1 MSRSPFTAHRSRRWP
16 ALLFVACG
24 LLTLALW
31 LSRGWV
37 WLGVPPINA
46 ERTPFTDTAAQVESA
61 MNCSNNLGEW
71 YGSVC
76 FVPSLAS
83 VPRMQTYEPWLSFQ
97 RWGLL
102 DDVALVPWLGWA
114 MALGFCA
121 ALALALRPASAGQ
134 TVTAFA
140 LFATSAVQLAVERG
154 NFDLLVASLI
164 CLAGALLASPRPR
177 AAVSGALV
185 LSLTTMLK
193 LYTGLAALLAWT
205 VSRVSWRI
213 MLPVS
218 VLALVL
224 AVAVVGPRELWVLG
238 QGAPEGTT
246 RFSTGARWLFLQ
258 HGTGAGIAAIMI
270 AVVAALAALALLH
283 RQPLP
288 NPGRWPRRVAVF
300 QIAFLT
306 AVPLFLLK
314 DSYDYR
320 FVLWLPCLALPLA
333 WLARG
338 TVPSRWRALA
348 IALITLFLFVAGVE
362 LPAYWLDHLSAR
374 GHGWATTTAATL
386 GLAKQF
392 GAWLLAA
399 LLTVLYARML
409 HPRWQASRTA

>member
-1 MSRSPFTAHRSRRWP
+1 MSSVSRSNRQPWFWP
-16 ALLFVACG
+16 GVLFVACV

-31 LSRGWV
+31 LTRGWV

-46 ERTPFTDTAAQVESA
+46 ERTPFTDTSAQIESA

-71 YGSVC
+71 YGTAC

-83 VPRMQTYEPWLSFQ
+83 VPRMQAYEPWLSFQ

-102 DDVALVPWLGWA
+102 DSVALVPWLAWA
-114 MALGFCA
+114 MVLVFAA
-121 ALALALRPASAGQ
+121 ALALTLRPHSAGQ
-134 TVTAFA
+134 TVIAFA

-154 NFDLLVASLI
+154 NFDLLIASLL
-164 CLAGALLASPRPR
+164 CLAGILLASRRPS
-177 AAVSGALV
+177 VGVTGALV

-224 AVAVVGPRELWVLG
+224 AVLVVGPRELWVLG
-238 QGAPEGTT
+238 QGAPEGAT
-246 RFSTGARWLFLQ
+246 RFSSGARWLFLQ
-258 HGTGAGIAAIMI
+258 HSAGAGMAAIGL
-270 AVVAALAALALLH
+270 AVAAAAAALLWL
-283 RQPLP
+283 RCESLP
-288 NPGRWPRRVAVF
+288 DPQRWPRRVAVF

-333 WLARG
+333 WLADG
-338 TVPSRWRALA
+338 TVSSRWRALA
-348 IALITLFLFVAGVE
+348 IALIALFVFVAGVE
-362 LPAYWLDHLSAR
+362 MPAHWLDDLSAR

-386 GLAKQF
+386 GLVKQF

-409 HPRWQASRTA
+409 HRQWRAERPA